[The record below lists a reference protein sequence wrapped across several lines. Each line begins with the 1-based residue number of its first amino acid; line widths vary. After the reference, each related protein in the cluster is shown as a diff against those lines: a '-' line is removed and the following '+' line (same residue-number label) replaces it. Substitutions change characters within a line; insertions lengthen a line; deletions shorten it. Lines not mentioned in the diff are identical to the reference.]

1 MNKDA
6 PLRPSDAQVLNKAEQ
21 ALARRLFREAEDA
34 CNAVLQRNA
43 RSSRAYYLL
52 GLSALRQQ
60 KPSEAVRRL
69 KKSLQIFP
77 DDINCIVAL
86 GQSFMAE
93 SRHGEAEQCFR
104 KASHMTKG
112 NEKILPLLILS
123 LMNQG
128 KFQEALGPVNQL
140 LLAKPLSA
148 DAFGKRG
155 YILQQFD
162 KHQEAIGN
170 FTRAL
175 TLQPN
180 FPEALNN
187 RGNSFKALDRHVEAI
202 ADYDQSI
209 AQRPAYALPYANRAF
224 SLQSLERYD
233 EALESCELALKLNA
247 NYLEAY
253 NNKGFILQKIGRS
266 DEAIVC
272 FERALSINGKDW
284 GAMNNMAYALRQSG
298 RFDESAELY
307 RRMNTVRPDHPE
319 GLWNQGLLK
328 LLMGDMPSGWSDMEW
343 RWKCKEFNRKPG
355 VTGVPEWVGQTIKG
369 QSIAVFTEQGFGDV
383 FQFSRYLPMLADLGA
398 KVTLVAPAAIHR
410 LLSTLDPRVSILG
423 SNEQLGKMDYQCTL
437 LSLPDRFK
445 TELSTIPAD
454 TPYLFA
460 ENKLIDR
467 WKDHIPQMGLRVGI
481 SWQGNPK
488 GSVDKGRSLPLSQ
501 LAPLSKVKGV
511 KLVSLQYMH
520 GTDQIEKM
528 SDKMSLQI
536 LDGFNE
542 GSDGFVD
549 TAAVMKNLDLIIT
562 SDSAPAH
569 LAGALNVPVWVLLK
583 KVPDW
588 RWLLDREDSPWYP
601 GMRLFRQQEDGDWA
615 GVVTQVVD
623 ALKSFSPK

>member
-1 MNKDA
+1 MNRDTT
-6 PLRPSDAQVLNKAEQ
+6 LRPSDAQVLNNAER

-34 CNAVLQRNA
+34 CNAVLRRNP

-52 GLSALRQQ
+52 GVSALRQQ
-60 KPSEAVRRL
+60 KPAEATRRL

-86 GQSFMAE
+86 GQSCMAE
-93 SRHGEAEQCFR
+93 NRHGQAEECFR
-104 KASHMTKG
+104 KASQMTRG
-112 NEKILPLLILS
+112 NEKILPLLVLS

-128 KFQEALGPVNQL
+128 KFREALGPVNQL
-140 LLAKPLSA
+140 LLANPLNA

-162 KHQEAIGN
+162 KHREALGN

-175 TLQPN
+175 TLQPI

-187 RGNSFKALDRHVEAI
+187 RGNSFKALNRHIEAI
-202 ADYDQSI
+202 KDYDEAI
-209 AQRPAYALPYANRAF
+209 AQRPDYALPYSNKGY
-224 SLQSLERYD
+224 SLQYLKRYD
-233 EALESCELALKLNA
+233 EALESCDLALKLSNRFPDA
-247 NYLEAY
+247 HV
-253 NNKGFILQKIGRS
+253 NKGFILQNMQRYE
-266 DEAIVC
+266 EALTC
-272 FERALSINGKDW
+272 FERALAIDGGNW
-284 GAMNNMAYALRQSG
+284 TAMNNMAYCLRQLG
-298 RFDESAELY
+298 RFDESADHY
-307 RRMNTVRPDHPE
+307 RRMSKIHPDHPE

-343 RWKCKEFNRKPG
+343 RWKCKEFIRKPG
-355 VTGVPEWVGQTIKG
+355 VKGVPEWLGQTIDG
-369 QSIAVFTEQGFGDV
+369 RSIAVFTEQGFGDV
-383 FQFSRYLPMLADLGA
+383 FQFCRYLPMLADLGA
-398 KVTLVAPAAIHR
+398 KVTLVAPVAAHR
-410 LLSTLDPRVSILG
+410 LLSTLDQRVSILG
-423 SNEQLGKMDYQCTL
+423 PKQTLADMDYQCTL

-445 TELSTIPAD
+445 TELSTIPAR

-460 ENKLIDR
+460 EDELVSQ
-467 WKDHIPQMGLRVGI
+467 WKERVPAKGLRVGI
-481 SWQGNPK
+481 SWQGNPN
-488 GSVDKGRSLPLSQ
+488 GAVDQGRSFPLSK

-511 KLVSLQYMH
+511 ELISLQYMH

-528 SDKMSLQI
+528 SDRMSLHI
-536 LDGFNE
+536 LPGFNE
-542 GSDGFVD
+542 REDGFVD

-601 GMRLFRQQEDGDWA
+601 GMRLFRQSEDGDWA
-615 GVVTQVVD
+615 AVVAQVVD
-623 ALKSFSPK
+623 ALKGFSPK

>member
-1 MNKDA
+1 MNRDTA
-6 PLRPSDAQVLNKAEQ
+6 LRPSDAQVLNNAEQ
-21 ALARRLFREAEDA
+21 ALARRLFREAEEA
-34 CNAVLQRNA
+34 CNAVLRRNL
-43 RSSRAYYLL
+43 RSSRAHYLL
-52 GLSALRQQ
+52 GLSALGQQ

-86 GQSFMAE
+86 GQSFMADN
-93 SRHGEAEQCFR
+93 RHGDAEECFR
-104 KASHMTKG
+104 KASRMTKG
-112 NEKILPLLILS
+112 NEKVLPMLVLS

-128 KFQEALGPVNQL
+128 KFQDALGPVNQL
-140 LLAKPLSA
+140 LLVQPLSA

-162 KHQEAIGN
+162 KHPEAIGN

-175 TLQPN
+175 TLQPI

-187 RGNSFKALDRHVEAI
+187 RGNSFKALNRHIEAI
-202 ADYDQSI
+202 RDYEEAI
-209 AQRPAYALPYANRAF
+209 AQRPTYALPYSNRGY
-224 SLQSLERYD
+224 SLQYLKRYD
-233 EALESCELALKLNA
+233 EALKSCDLALELSDRFTDA
-247 NYLEAY
+247 HV
-253 NNKGFILQKIGRS
+253 NKGFILQNMQRYE
-266 DEAIVC
+266 EALTC
-272 FERALSINGKDW
+272 YKRALAIDSGNW
-284 GAMNNMAYALRQSG
+284 TAMNNMAYTLRQLG
-298 RFDESAELY
+298 RFAESADFY
-307 RRMNTVRPDHPE
+307 RRMNKLRPDQPE

-343 RWKCKEFNRKPG
+343 RWKCKEFMRKPG
-355 VTGVPEWVGQTIKG
+355 VKGIPEWLGQNIEG
-369 QSIAVFTEQGFGDV
+369 RSIAVFTEQGFGDV
-383 FQFSRYLPMLADLGA
+383 FQFCRYLPLLADLGA
-398 KVTLVAPAAIHR
+398 KVTLVAPVVAHR
-410 LLSTLDPRVSILG
+410 LLSTLDPRVSIKGLKQTLA
-423 SNEQLGKMDYQCTL
+423 ETDYQCTL

-445 TELSTIPAD
+445 TELSTIPTS

-460 ENKLIDR
+460 EDNLVKQ
-467 WKDHIPQMGLRVGI
+467 WKEQIPQKGLRVGI

-488 GSVDKGRSLPLSQ
+488 GAVDQGRSFPLSE
-501 LAPLSKVKGV
+501 LAPLAKVEGV
-511 KLVSLQYMH
+511 ELISLQYMH
-520 GTDQIEKM
+520 GTDQIEEM
-528 SDKMSLQI
+528 ADQMSLQI

-542 GSDGFVD
+542 GPDGFVD

-615 GVVTQVVD
+615 GVVKQVVE
-623 ALKSFSPK
+623 ALKGFSPK